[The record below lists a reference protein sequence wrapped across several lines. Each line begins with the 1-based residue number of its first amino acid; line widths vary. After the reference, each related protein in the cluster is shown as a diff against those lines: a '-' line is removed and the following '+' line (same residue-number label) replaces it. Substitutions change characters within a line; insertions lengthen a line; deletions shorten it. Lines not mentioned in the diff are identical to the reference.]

1 MTRSVYSRIGALK
14 PRTTGTINVIVQA
27 DVASFRRF
35 IFPNENDLLGD
46 LSISDVSG
54 TITLRVSYR
63 DAKTLG
69 VFDAGSPRVFSIL
82 NLVANLVNGHLVLE
96 TTSQTE
102 IRAVNTSCFSPFT
115 TTRSLSGNHNVSLVD
130 YTVLEEHMRNAN

>member
-1 MTRSVYSRIGALK
+1 MTRAIYSRVGDLK

-69 VFDAGSPRVFSIL
+69 VFDAGSPMVFSIL
-82 NLVANLVNGHLVLE
+82 NLIANLVNGHLALE

-102 IRAVNTSCFSPFT
+102 IRAVNTSFSPFT
-115 TTRSLSGNHNVSLVD
+115 TARSLNGNHNVSLVD

>member
-1 MTRSVYSRIGALK
+1 MTRSVYSRIGDLK
-14 PRTTGTINVIVQA
+14 PRTTGTINVVVQA
-27 DVASFRRF
+27 DAASFRRF
-35 IFPNENDLLGD
+35 IFPNENDLFGD

-54 TITLRVSYR
+54 TITLRVSFR

-69 VFDAGSPRVFSIL
+69 IFDAGSCNVFSLL

-102 IRAVNTSCFSPFT
+102 IRAVSTSFSPFT
-115 TTRSLSGNHNVSLVD
+115 ITRFLNGNHNV
-130 YTVLEEHMRNAN
+130 